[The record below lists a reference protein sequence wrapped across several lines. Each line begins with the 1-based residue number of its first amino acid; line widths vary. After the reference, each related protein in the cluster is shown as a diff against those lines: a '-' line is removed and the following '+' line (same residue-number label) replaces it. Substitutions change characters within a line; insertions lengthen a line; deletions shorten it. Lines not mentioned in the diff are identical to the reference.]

1 MNRILALVLF
11 LALTMSSAVWA
22 FETPVTSE
30 KGKAILAKMGK
41 DLTPVAT
48 GLGCPEFA
56 WANFVGDGKAASL
69 EYVPAGDNVKKWTR
83 LVSMAVYALPGKA
96 AEDKAIMENIVKGLV
111 GGYKKNGKV
120 IKAESFTN
128 KKGEPGLYI
137 EYTIGADKAKEHNAG
152 VFLRISERTAAF
164 IQTQARGGKT
174 LSAEQTGKVRALI
187 GSK

>member
-1 MNRILALVLF
+1 MKRILLLAVL
-11 LALTMSSAVWA
+11 LAAMWVGTATA

-48 GLGCPEFA
+48 GLGCNEFA
-56 WANFVGDGKAASL
+56 WANFVGNGNVAAL

-83 LVSMAVYALPGKA
+83 LVSMAIYALSGKP
-96 AEDKAIMENIVKGLV
+96 AEDKAMMEGLV
-111 GGYKKNGKV
+111 KNLVSGYKKNGKV

-128 KKGEPGLYI
+128 KKGEPGLFI
-137 EYTIGADKAKEHNAG
+137 EYTIGEGTAKEHNAG
-152 VFLRISERTAAF
+152 VFLRISDRTAAF
-164 IQTQARGGKT
+164 IQTQSRGKA
-174 LSAEQTGKVRALI
+174 LSAEQSAKVRKLI